1 MTDVMGMV
9 QDGIGSVGGFLT
21 NKWVVAGTA
30 LLIGL
35 HQFDLIPYFGRSGF
49 GDMDFFTMPV
59 FGAVTPLRLLG
70 VVSIGVGIA
79 VFATCPATR
88 TFGSVCA

>member
-9 QDGIGSVGGFLT
+9 NDGVASVGTLLT

-49 GDMDFFTMPV
+49 GDMKLFAVPM
-59 FGAVTPLRLLG
+59 FGAVTPLRILG
-70 VVSIGVGIA
+70 VVSVGVGIA
-79 VFATCPATR
+79 VIATCPTAR
-88 TFGSVCA
+88 TNLCA